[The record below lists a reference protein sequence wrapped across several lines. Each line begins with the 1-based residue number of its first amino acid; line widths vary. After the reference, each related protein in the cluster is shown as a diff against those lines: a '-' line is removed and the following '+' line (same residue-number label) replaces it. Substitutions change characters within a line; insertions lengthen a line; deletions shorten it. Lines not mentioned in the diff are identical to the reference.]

1 MKTLSLSWR
10 YLWARPLAALLNVLL
25 LGLGLA
31 SITFLLLVAHQV
43 ERAFDRDLAG
53 IDVVVGAKGSPMQLI
68 LSGVLHLDVPPGN
81 VPLAAVN
88 ALQKNP
94 LVAEVIPI
102 SLGDNFQ
109 AYRIVG
115 SSLAY
120 PAHYG
125 AVLAQ
130 GRLWSAPMEVVLGAT
145 VARKLGLRLGD
156 SFVGSHG
163 LGAGG
168 HAHGDSAYTVVGVL
182 AANASVLDRLILT
195 DTASVWKVHEDYSA
209 ADDEDRK
216 VMEEEREVTMALVRY
231 KSPLAAMSF
240 PRWVNANTEMQA
252 AAPALEVTRLLHMLG
267 LGTDVLRAFAG
278 MLLLTAGLSVFI
290 ARWNAVRERR
300 GDLAL
305 LRMLGAPPARIAALL
320 LAEALWL
327 GLMAALLGLALGQ
340 AFVFAL
346 GQMLGLDQSLLLAG
360 ALWPV
365 ELPGQCP
372 HQTPNYHPGPRRSAH
387 PTCGGL
393 PSFARWVPERCAPAK
408 RPISEHAAARHRA
421 HARAHPR

>member
-94 LVAEVIPI
+94 MVAEVIPI

-156 SFVGSHG
+156 TFVGSHG

-240 PRWVNANTEMQA
+240 PRWVNTSTEMQA

-290 ARWNAVRERR
+290 ALWNAVRERR

-305 LRMLGAPPARIAALL
+305 LRMLGAPPGRIAALL
-320 LAEALWL
+320 LTEALWL

-340 AFVFAL
+340 CFVLAL
-346 GQMLGLDQSLLLAG
+346 GWMLGLDQSLLLAG
-360 ALWPV
+360 ALWPA
-365 ELPGQCP
+365 EL
-372 HQTPNYHPGPRRSAH
+372 
-387 PTCGGL
+387 L
-393 PSFARWVPERCAPAK
+393 WVPALALGVSLGAALLPALGAY
-408 RPISEHAAARHRA
+408 RSDVLQLLQSR
-421 HARAHPR
+421 

>member
-156 SFVGSHG
+156 TFAGSHG

-240 PRWVNANTEMQA
+240 PRWVNTSTEMQA

-290 ARWNAVRERR
+290 ALWNAVRERR

-305 LRMLGAPPARIAALL
+305 LRMLGAPPSRIAALL
-320 LAEALWL
+320 LTEALWL

-340 AFVFAL
+340 CFVLAL
-346 GQMLGLDQSLLLAG
+346 GWMLGLDQSLLLNG
-360 ALWPV
+360 ALWPA
-365 ELPGQCP
+365 EL
-372 HQTPNYHPGPRRSAH
+372 
-387 PTCGGL
+387 L
-393 PSFARWVPERCAPAK
+393 WVPALALGVSLGAALLPALGAY
-408 RPISEHAAARHRA
+408 RSDVLQLLQSR
-421 HARAHPR
+421 

>member
-216 VMEEEREVTMALVRY
+216 AMEEEREVTMALVRY

-240 PRWVNANTEMQA
+240 PRWVNTSTEMQA

-290 ARWNAVRERR
+290 ALWNAVRERR

-320 LAEALWL
+320 LTEALWL

-340 AFVFAL
+340 CFVLAL
-346 GQMLGLDQSLLLAG
+346 GWMLGLDQPLLLTG
-360 ALWPV
+360 ALWPTA
-365 ELPGQCP
+365 L
-372 HQTPNYHPGPRRSAH
+372 
-387 PTCGGL
+387 L
-393 PSFARWVPERCAPAK
+393 WVPALALGVSLGAALLPALGAY
-408 RPISEHAAARHRA
+408 RSDVLQLLQSR
-421 HARAHPR
+421 

>member
-1 MKTLSLSWR
+1 MKTLFLSWR

-156 SFVGSHG
+156 SFFGSHG

-168 HAHGDSAYTVVGVL
+168 HAHGDSAYTVVGLL

-240 PRWVNANTEMQA
+240 PRWVNTSTEMQA

-290 ARWNAVRERR
+290 ALWNAVRERR

-320 LAEALWL
+320 LTEALWL

-340 AFVFAL
+340 CFVLAL
-346 GQMLGLDQSLLLAG
+346 GWMLGLDQSLLLAG
-360 ALWPV
+360 ALWPA
-365 ELPGQCP
+365 EL
-372 HQTPNYHPGPRRSAH
+372 
-387 PTCGGL
+387 L
-393 PSFARWVPERCAPAK
+393 WVPALALGVSLGAALLPALGAY
-408 RPISEHAAARHRA
+408 RSDVLQLLQSR
-421 HARAHPR
+421 